1 MSPKT
6 KIKVIGVGGSG
17 GNALNRM
24 SRAKIDRVELVAINT
39 DFQDLKKIKADHK
52 IQIGEKTT
60 RGLGT
65 GMDSLLGKKAA
76 LETKEKIEKVLAG
89 SDMVFITCGM
99 GGGTGTGASPVIAEL
114 AKKAGILTVGIVT
127 SPFSFEGIQRAKNA
141 QRGISELKNKVD
153 SLVVISNDNLLSLID
168 KETSLLDAFWIC
180 DDVLRQAVKG
190 ISELIS
196 QRGIVNV
203 DFADVK
209 TILRNSG
216 CALFGIGKAKGE
228 NRVAEAVN
236 KAISSP
242 LTETKIE
249 KANGVLFNVAGKN
262 LSLFEIKDIANL
274 IKSKI
279 DSKAKIIFGAK
290 EMEKFPDDSIELTLL
305 VTGFNN

>member
-1 MSPKT
+1 
-6 KIKVIGVGGSG
+6 
-17 GNALNRM
+17 L
-24 SRAKIDRVELVAINT
+24 NT
-39 DFQDLKKIKADHK
+39 DFQDLKKIKADYK

-60 RGLGT
+60 HGLGT
-65 GMDSLLGKKAA
+65 GMDALLGKKAA
-76 LETKEKIEKVLAG
+76 LESKEKIEKVLAD

-99 GGGTGTGASPVIAEL
+99 GGGTGTGASPIVAEL
-114 AKKAGILTVGIVT
+114 AKKAGILTIGIVT
-127 SPFSFEGIQRAKNA
+127 SPFSFEGIQRTKNA
-141 QRGISELKNKVD
+141 QHGISELKNKVD
-153 SLVVISNDNLLSLID
+153 SLVVINNDNLLAIID
-168 KETSLLDAFWIC
+168 KQTSLLEAFWIC

-196 QRGIVNV
+196 QRGMVNV

-228 NRVAEAVN
+228 NRVAEAVD

-290 EMEKFPDDSIELTLL
+290 EEGNFSDDSIELTLL

>member
-1 MSPKT
+1 MVRKT
-6 KIKVIGVGGSG
+6 KIKVIGIGGSG

-24 SRAKIDRVELVAINT
+24 KKAKINNIELIALNT
-39 DFQDLKKIKADHK
+39 DFQDLKKIKADYK

-60 RGLGT
+60 HGLGT
-65 GMDSLLGKKAA
+65 GMDALLGKKAA
-76 LETKEKIEKVLAG
+76 LESKEKIEKVLAD

-99 GGGTGTGASPVIAEL
+99 GGGTGTGASPIVAEL
-114 AKKAGILTVGIVT
+114 AKKAGILTIGIVT
-127 SPFSFEGIQRAKNA
+127 SPFSFEGIQRTKNA
-141 QRGISELKNKVD
+141 QHGISELKNKVD
-153 SLVVISNDNLLSLID
+153 SLVVINNDNLLAIID
-168 KETSLLDAFWIC
+168 KQTSLLEAFWIC

-196 QRGIVNV
+196 QRGMVNV

-228 NRVAEAVN
+228 NRVAEAVD

-290 EMEKFPDDSIELTLL
+290 EEGNFSDDSIELTLL

>member
-1 MSPKT
+1 MIRKT

-24 SRAKIDRVELVAINT
+24 NKAKIGNIELVALNT
-39 DFQDLKKIKADHK
+39 DFQDLKKIKADFK

-65 GMDSLLGKKAA
+65 GMDSSLGRKAA
-76 LETKEKIEKVLAG
+76 LESKEKIEKVLAG

-99 GGGTGTGASPVIAEL
+99 GGGTGTGASPIVAEL
-114 AKKAGILTVGIVT
+114 AKKAGILTIGIVT
-127 SPFSFEGIQRAKNA
+127 TPFSFEGIQRERNA
-141 QRGISELKNKVD
+141 QQGISELKNKVD
-153 SLVVISNDNLLSLID
+153 SLVVINNDNLLAMID
-168 KETSLLDAFWIC
+168 KQTSLLEAFWIC

-196 QRGIVNV
+196 QRGMVNV

-209 TILRNSG
+209 TILKNSG
-216 CALFGIGKAKGE
+216 CALFGIGKARGE
-228 NRVAEAVN
+228 NRVAEAVAR
-236 KAISSP
+236 AISSP
-242 LTETKIE
+242 LTETRIE
-249 KANGVLFNVAGKN
+249 KASGVLFNVAGKN

-279 DSKAKIIFGAK
+279 DSRAKIIFGAK
-290 EMEKFPDDSIELTLL
+290 EDGKIVDDSIELTLL

>member
-1 MSPKT
+1 MVRKT
-6 KIKVIGVGGSG
+6 KIKVIGIGGSG

-24 SRAKIDRVELVAINT
+24 KKAKINNIELIALNT
-39 DFQDLKKIKADHK
+39 DFQDLKKIKADYK

-60 RGLGT
+60 HGLGT
-65 GMDSLLGKKAA
+65 GMDALLGKKAA
-76 LETKEKIEKVLAG
+76 LESKEKIEKVLVG
-89 SDMVFITCGM
+89 SDMVFITCRM
-99 GGGTGTGASPVIAEL
+99 GGGTGTGASPVVAEL
-114 AKKAGILTVGIVT
+114 AKKAGILTIGIVT
-127 SPFSFEGIQRAKNA
+127 SPFSFEGIQRTKNA
-141 QRGISELKNKVD
+141 QHGISELKNKVD
-153 SLVVISNDNLLSLID
+153 SLVIINNDNLLAMID
-168 KETSLLDAFWIC
+168 KQTTLLEAFWIC

-196 QRGIVNV
+196 QRGMVNV

-209 TILRNSG
+209 TILKNSG

-228 NRVAEAVN
+228 NRVAEAVDR
-236 KAISSP
+236 AISSP

-290 EMEKFPDDSIELTLL
+290 EEGNFSDDSIELTLL